1 MDTDPKT
8 CLITGA
14 SGGVATA
21 LAQRLQAQGTRVCL
35 ITRAPERLRAQ
46 EGAVVV
52 AADVATEAGAADALA
67 QATAAFGA
75 PPAAVVNCAG
85 AVLVAPLA
93 RTSEAQYRACMSA
106 NLDTAFFVAK
116 AYAAA
121 LQQAARAPAPDSP
134 TPGQGGALVLFSS
147 VAAGIGIG
155 NHAAIAAAKGAIEAL
170 TRALAADFSGIGMRT
185 NAIAPGLLDTG
196 ATSKFVASELGRKAM
211 AAQYPL
217 GRYGQAE
224 DAAALAAFL
233 ISAQATWI
241 NGQIIGLD
249 GGFCAVRPA
258 IKVS

>member
-196 ATSKFVASELGRKAM
+196 ASELGRKAM